1 MRYSGFLQDKVS
13 STDLAALL
21 ALLLALK
28 GRQKERDQKFQMV
41 KDNSIVNGLWGE
53 IKCAYN

>member
-41 KDNSIVNGLWGE
+41 KDNSIVNGL
-53 IKCAYN
+53 